1 MWKKFTD
8 FWSPKYPSPY
18 STSPQ
23 LQLELDK
30 TDDWDKLTKDNDNV
44 RVVTVD
50 LSEEPYSNNF
60 KHKYSVKLDTR
71 ISPDCNMTL
80 LFPTHPIE
88 KKRRLS
94 IVNWKHASL
103 QKEINARL
111 NESHK
116 TQNVWCLGVTCRG
129 IIYRFQGMKGNL
141 YLLWAERVNQQTVNN
156 QINPIHENVPLIVEM
171 NGSGIY
177 QGVFFFPE
185 NDDDPNVD
193 IRMPHV
199 NALDCTFLE
208 PYRAGLFCLET
219 DTQEDEIPHI
229 LVHSGSEA
237 DKITKEEV
245 NRDLLSVDH
254 EQIPFPSDADD

>member
-1 MWKKFTD
+1 MWRKFSD
-8 FWSPKYPSPY
+8 FWAPKYPSPY
-18 STSPQ
+18 STAPQ

-50 LSEEPYSNNF
+50 LSEEPYGNKF
-60 KHKYSVKLDTR
+60 KHKYSVKLDTH
-71 ISPDCNMTL
+71 ISPDCNMTI

-88 KKRRLS
+88 KKRRLC
-94 IVNWKHASL
+94 IVRWKHAAL

-116 TQNVWCLGVTCRG
+116 TKNLWCLGVTCRG
-129 IIYRFQGMKGNL
+129 IIYRFQGMQGNL
-141 YLLWAERVNQQTVNN
+141 YLLWAERVNQQTINN
-156 QINPIHENVPLIVEM
+156 QINPIREEVPLIVEM
-171 NGSGIY
+171 DGSGMY
-177 QGVFFFPE
+177 QSVFLFPPTD
-185 NDDDPNVD
+185 NDPSID

-199 NALDCTFLE
+199 NAADCTFLE
-208 PYRAGLFCLET
+208 PYRAGLFCMET
-219 DTQEDEIPHI
+219 DTREDTIPQI

-245 NRDLLSVDH
+245 NRDLLSVEN
-254 EQIPFPSDADD
+254 EQIPFPSDADE